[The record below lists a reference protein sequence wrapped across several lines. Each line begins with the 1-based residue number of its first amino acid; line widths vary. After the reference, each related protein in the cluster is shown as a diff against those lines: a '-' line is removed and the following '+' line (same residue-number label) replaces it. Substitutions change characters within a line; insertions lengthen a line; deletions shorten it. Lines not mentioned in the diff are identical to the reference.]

1 MLVLTS
7 LRFGVGW
14 LRLALDVPRPE
25 RVDEGNGIIPCRCR
39 AVLGCRA
46 VPCRGGEGSAS
57 GVYSQRRGATP
68 SREAAWGRL
77 RGGGGVVGGGGGG
90 GRREDD
96 GDWSAWPLFLSGT
109 RRSEGDAVWP
119 LDFLWAQRRLWL
131 VCAGLV
137 YSAGRFLLG
146 ARWDKDEASWVGWE
160 AGVHTTCKP
169 W

>member
-1 MLVLTS
+1 V
-7 LRFGVGW
+7 GV
-14 LRLALDVPRPE
+14 
-25 RVDEGNGIIPCRCR
+25 
-39 AVLGCRA
+39 
-46 VPCRGGEGSAS
+46 
-57 GVYSQRRGATP
+57 
-68 SREAAWGRL
+68 WGRL

-90 GRREDD
+90 GGREDD

-146 ARWDKDEASWVGWE
+146 ARWDKDEASWVGYWDGRR
-160 AGVHTTCKP
+160 AYTQRVNRGSSQTCGALPACVVRTCVLTLIRVTRPVHFTYQPPANNSFLSEQTNHQPPAKRADR
-169 W
+169 